1 MKKNNLKVIV
11 IDIFF
16 IKNVSITG
24 QVLAIDTGQ
33 KLRCQT
39 PNIMGKE

>member
-24 QVLAIDTGQ
+24 QVLAINTGQ
-33 KLRCQT
+33 NLSWQT
-39 PNIMGKE
+39 HNIMGKE